1 MPETESRDDRL
12 VTCPECRST
21 FEAEDGTIVQHP
33 AAPETETETDANRL
47 TEAIT
52 QVVVEELGL
61 IWPDECESMHVEVAQ
76 AVERIVAERVR
87 VVEGERDAARVEA
100 CDLDHGWDDNPA
112 RVYGHYGS
120 PRTCI
125 RLRATDEWVYDPAWE
140 DAR

>member
-1 MPETESRDDRL
+1 MSGMTP
-12 VTCPECRST
+12 
-21 FEAEDGTIVQHP
+21 QHP
-33 AAPETETETDANRL
+33 AALETETDANGL
-47 TEAIT
+47 TEGERQSLNVA
-52 QVVVEELGL
+52 V
-61 IWPDECESMHVEVAQ
+61 DEAETCVCCGGDYGFTHVYA